1 MPNELDDSELR
12 GPRNEGPL
20 LTLMRV
26 PVVKSGTRQKWK
38 LRLPVRNILTRK
50 LYGWGPAAGAIS
62 IVFGKPN
69 PIQHRIGV
77 LLSVSCP
84 SLLMSFEARQS
95 AADFFP
101 LLRSRFA
108 NRRLIAG

>member
-26 PVVKSGTRQKWK
+26 PVVKFGTRQKWK

-50 LYGWGPAAGAIS
+50 RYGWGRRRARYQSSLGS
-62 IVFGKPN
+62 
-69 PIQHRIGV
+69 RIRSNIELAYSSRSLV
-77 LLSVSCP
+77 HLS
-84 SLLMSFEARQS
+84 
-95 AADFFP
+95 
-101 LLRSRFA
+101 
-108 NRRLIAG
+108 

>member
-38 LRLPVRNILTRK
+38 LRLPVRIFSVESFTV
-50 LYGWGPAAGAIS
+50 GAGGRDI
-62 IVFGKPN
+62 N
-69 PIQHRIGV
+69 R
-77 LLSVSCP
+77 LW
-84 SLLMSFEARQS
+84 EAES
-95 AADFFP
+95 DP
-101 LLRSRFA
+101 T
-108 NRRLIAG
+108 

>member
-50 LYGWGPAAGAIS
+50 LCGWGRRARYQSSLGS
-62 IVFGKPN
+62 
-69 PIQHRIGV
+69 RIRSNIELAYSSRSLV
-77 LLSVSCP
+77 HLS
-84 SLLMSFEARQS
+84 
-95 AADFFP
+95 
-101 LLRSRFA
+101 
-108 NRRLIAG
+108 